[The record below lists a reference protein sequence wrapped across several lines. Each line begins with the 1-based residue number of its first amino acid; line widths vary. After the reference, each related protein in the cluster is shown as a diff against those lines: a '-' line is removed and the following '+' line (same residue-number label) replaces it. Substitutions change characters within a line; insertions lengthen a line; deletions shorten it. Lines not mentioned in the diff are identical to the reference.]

1 MSIQDRKQREK
12 EALRNK
18 IIRAASELVSSEG
31 HENVSIRKI
40 ARAVEYS
47 PRTIYLYFRDKE
59 HLLQEVIEAGFERTL
74 SLRSRETPPDTLP
87 PAKLL
92 RRRLATHIYNAL
104 DHPNFYRAVVT
115 LIFEKEYTPGPAQQ
129 KIIDQTGEDIARC
142 IAPEHKTTEE
152 VENASRLVF
161 ATVRGFTLSLLKI
174 NNSLSKEKRQQIID
188 HFLDFMI
195 HGLQVQEEK

>member
-1 MSIQDRKQREK
+1 MSIQERKQREK

-18 IIRAASELVSSEG
+18 ILQAASELVSAEG

-59 HLLQEVIEAGFERTL
+59 HLLQEVVEAGFERTL
-74 SLRSRETPPDTLP
+74 SLRSKEPAQENLTPVQ
-87 PAKLL
+87 LL
-92 RRRLATHIYNAL
+92 RTRLAAHVHNAL
-104 DHPNFYRAVVT
+104 AHPNFYRAVVT

-129 KIIDQTGEDIARC
+129 AIIDQTRTDIARC
-142 IAPEHKTTEE
+142 LPPERRGAEE
-152 VENASRLVF
+152 IDNAARLVF
-161 ATVRGFTLSLLKI
+161 STARGFALSLLKI
-174 NNSLSKEKRQQIID
+174 NESLTDRKRQQIID

-195 HGLQVQEEK
+195 HGLQVQEEQ

>member
-18 IIRAASELVSSEG
+18 IIQAASELISSEG
-31 HENVSIRKI
+31 HEHISIRKI

-59 HLLQEVIEAGFERTL
+59 HLLQEVVEAGFERTL
-74 SLRSRETPPDTLP
+74 SLRRHESYPDALP
-87 PAKLL
+87 PVQLL
-92 RRRLATHIYNAL
+92 RIRLAGHIHNAL
-104 DHPNFYRAVVT
+104 AHPNFYRAVVT

-129 KIIDQTGEDIARC
+129 KIITQTKDDIARC
-142 IAPEHKTTEE
+142 LGPERQTSEE
-152 VENASRLVF
+152 VENTTRLVF

-174 NNSLSKEKRQQIID
+174 NNTLTEEKRQRIID

-195 HGLQVQEEK
+195 HGLQIQEEK

>member
-1 MSIQDRKQREK
+1 MSIQERKQREK

-18 IIRAASELVSSEG
+18 ILQAASELVSAEG

-59 HLLQEVIEAGFERTL
+59 HLLQEVVEAGFERTL
-74 SLRSRETPPDTLP
+74 SLRSKEPAQENLTPVQ
-87 PAKLL
+87 LL
-92 RRRLATHIYNAL
+92 RTRLAAHVHNAL
-104 DHPNFYRAVVT
+104 AHPNFYRAVVT

-129 KIIDQTGEDIARC
+129 AIIDQTRTDIARC
-142 IAPEHKTTEE
+142 LPPERRGAEE
-152 VENASRLVF
+152 IDNAARLVF
-161 ATVRGFTLSLLKI
+161 STARGFALSLLKI
-174 NNSLSKEKRQQIID
+174 NDSLTDRKRQQIID

-195 HGLQVQEEK
+195 HGLQVQEEQ